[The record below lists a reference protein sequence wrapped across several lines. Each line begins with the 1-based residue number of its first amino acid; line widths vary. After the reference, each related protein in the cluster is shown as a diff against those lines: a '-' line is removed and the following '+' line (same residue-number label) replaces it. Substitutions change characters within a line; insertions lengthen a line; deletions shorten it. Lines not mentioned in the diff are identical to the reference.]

1 MQKWPERITRNLS
14 LKLSLSVVVE
24 IALLLSV
31 SLGVVFYF
39 SRKSLREETMRNAE
53 QTLEGTSQHIDN
65 ILLSVEQT
73 AGNIYCD
80 LVNHLDKPELME
92 DYCRTTV
99 QSNPYIVGCAIVFK
113 PNYYPGRELF
123 MSYVHCGDNCV
134 ITNST
139 TNLVSSTSFG
149 NRPYTEQV
157 WYTLPME
164 TGRACWT
171 EPLKDEDTEDDPLT
185 SFCLPLYDKDRNTIG
200 VFAVDLP
207 IALLSNIV
215 LAAKPSPN
223 GYSILLGRNGS
234 YIVHPDTTKLAH
246 ETIYMQTE
254 HSDAPSIRAIG
265 EAMMKGERGFQ
276 SFRMNNE
283 KWYVFYK
290 PFLRSKVPG
299 RSTEDLFWS
308 VGVVYPE
315 GDIFGEYNLLPFYV
329 FGIAIIGLLLFYALC
344 RLFTYRQLLPLNMLT
359 QSARRI
365 ADGNYGETIPDTHRG
380 DEVGLL
386 QDRFQE
392 MQQALDNHIGEL
404 KELTATLQ
412 ERGEVL
418 EKAYAQ
424 AKEADRM
431 KTAFLHNMSNQMIK
445 PAETIGQSV
454 MAVCDHYHDIT
465 LEQADHEMEVIEQ
478 QSQAI
483 IDLITHLVHTA
494 ENTSNEKEDSL

>member
-14 LKLSLSVVVE
+14 LKLSLAVVAE
-24 IALLLSV
+24 IALLLMV
-31 SLGVVFYF
+31 SLGVILYF
-39 SRKSLREETMRNAE
+39 SRRALKNETMHHAGQR
-53 QTLEGTSQHIDN
+53 LEGTVQHIDN
-65 ILLSVEQT
+65 ILLSVEQS

-80 LVNHLDKPELME
+80 LIQHLDEPEVME
-92 DYCRTTV
+92 SYCRIAV

-113 PNYYPGRELF
+113 PHYFPGRNLF
-123 MSYVHCGDNCV
+123 MAYVHCKGNC
-134 ITNST
+134 IMT
-139 TNLVSSTSFG
+139 TKNTDLVSSESFG

-157 WYTLPME
+157 WYTMPME
-164 TGRACWT
+164 TKHPCWT
-171 EPLKDEDTEDDPLT
+171 DPLKGEDTEGAPLC
-185 SFCLPLYDKDRNTIG
+185 SFCLPLHDKQGDCVG

-223 GYSILLGRNGS
+223 GYSVLLGHNGS
-234 YIVHPDTTKLAH
+234 FIVHPDENKLNH
-246 ETIYMQTE
+246 QTIFTQTE
-254 HSDAPSIRAIG
+254 HGADASIRQIG
-265 EAMMKGERGFQ
+265 EAMVKGERGFKP
-276 SFRMNNE
+276 FRMNGK
-283 KWYVFYK
+283 KWYVLYE
-290 PFLRSKVPG
+290 PFVRSTVPG
-299 RSTEDLFWS
+299 RALEDLRWS

-315 GDIFGEYNLLPFYV
+315 DDIFGEYNQLLTYV
-329 FGIAIIGLLLFYALC
+329 LGIAIIGLLLFYALC